1 MVIWQT
7 PSPSSVHVVY
17 GCPLMVMSDT
27 RKLLD
32 QEIDWALQ
40 RKEKKQLEYPVSSRK
55 STGCLITD
63 DTKVE
68 AFYAHLG

>member
-1 MVIWQT
+1 MVIWLT

-40 RKEKKQLEYPVSSRK
+40 RKEKAIRVSSIV
-55 STGCLITD
+55 SEIYSIYLLGYFLILN
-63 DTKVE
+63 
-68 AFYAHLG
+68 ASRF

>member
-1 MVIWQT
+1 MVIWLT

-55 STGCLITD
+55 SIVSIYLDIS
-63 DTKVE
+63 
-68 AFYAHLG
+68 